1 MAAEEDV
8 ETIGEQLY
16 SRIYPKHEEYAGK
29 LTGEET
35 CSAFCLFCDI
45 NHVFLGK
52 KEKCSGGRNS
62 QILYLSKSTNTA
74 M

>member
-1 MAAEEDV
+1 MDEEEDV

-35 CSAFCLFCDI
+35 YIAFCLFVTLYI
-45 NHVFLGK
+45 FYL
-52 KEKCSGGRNS
+52 
-62 QILYLSKSTNTA
+62 ILLLLLFF
-74 M
+74 

>member
-1 MAAEEDV
+1 MDEEEDV

-29 LTGEET
+29 LTGEEICT
-35 CSAFCLFCDI
+35 AFCLFCDI
-45 NHVFLGK
+45 INHVLT
-52 KEKCSGGRNS
+52 KEKHSGGRSS
-62 QILYLSKSTNTA
+62 QILYLSKNTNTT